1 MATNPGGRPRTID
14 PVAIIHTATRLMYRQ
29 GYANTTMQQVAEACG
44 ISRKSLFVY
53 FPTKSDLIWASFAEY
68 AEGMRTDLEDTAPA
82 TDHPLH
88 AISEAIIAGVSRA
101 PSSAETQKLKIEMI
115 ETDQELSAYG
125 EVHSR
130 IWRAAISDFLY
141 PRFTDNSAL
150 ARALAYGF
158 WDAQWHALHRW
169 RASDAPSPESF
180 QREELD
186 RYTGDLRTL
195 HLTGR

>member
-29 GYANTTMQQVAEACG
+29 GYANTTMQQVAEASG

-68 AEGMRTDLEDTAPA
+68 AEGMRTDLQDTDPG
-82 TDHPLH
+82 TDQPLH
-88 AISEAIIAGVSRA
+88 AIAEAIIAGVGRA
-101 PSSAETQKLKIEMI
+101 LSSAQTQKLKIEMI

-125 EVHSR
+125 EVHSLT
-130 IWRAAISDFLY
+130 WRAAISDFLH
-141 PRFTDNSAL
+141 PRFTDNPAL
-150 ARALAYGF
+150 ANALAYGF
-158 WDAQWHALHRW
+158 WDAQWSALHRW
-169 RASDAPSPESF
+169 RASDAPSPEAF

-186 RYTGDLRTL
+186 RYVHDLQTL
-195 HLTGR
+195 RLTGH